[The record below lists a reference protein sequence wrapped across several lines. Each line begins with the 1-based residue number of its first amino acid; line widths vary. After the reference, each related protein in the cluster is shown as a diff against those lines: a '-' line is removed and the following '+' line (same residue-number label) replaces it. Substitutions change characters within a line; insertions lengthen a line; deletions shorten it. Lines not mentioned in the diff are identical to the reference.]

1 MLDAIK
7 LCAVMMNAVAPL
19 VQSDIL
25 TYRIFNQRKSILFVS
40 RNLKR
45 WKKTSARPFRQLDIL
60 STDVFPSTSYK
71 DRQLGAHS
79 IGLTG

>member
-1 MLDAIK
+1 MLGVVK
-7 LCAVMMNAVAPL
+7 LCPVVMNVVAPL

-40 RNLKR
+40 KNLKR
-45 WKKTSARPFRQLDIL
+45 WKKTSALPFRQHDIL
-60 STDVFPSTSYK
+60 STDVFSSTSYK